1 MTATKLPYPIG
12 TLTDKGFFLGMST
25 AFPKLGGYAQLVESE
40 GRVSSTVCN
49 PSIAKQITPEQ
60 ESDRLTKID
69 AARERGFFGNTQ
81 LTVEGWEVLNVLHA
95 LAGKA

>member
-1 MTATKLPYPIG
+1 
-12 TLTDKGFFLGMST
+12 MST

-49 PSIAKQITPEQ
+49 PSIAKPITPAQ
-60 ESDRLTKID
+60 ESDRLTQIKD
-69 AARERGFFGNTQ
+69 SRKRGFFGSTQ
-81 LTVEGWEVLNVLHA
+81 LTVEGPEVLNLLRA

>member
-1 MTATKLPYPIG
+1 MSNLPYPIG

-49 PSIAKQITPEQ
+49 PSIAKPITPAQ
-60 ESDRLTKID
+60 ESDRLTQIKD
-69 AARERGFFGNTQ
+69 SRKRGFFGSTQ
-81 LTVEGWEVLNVLHA
+81 LTVEGPEVLNLLRA